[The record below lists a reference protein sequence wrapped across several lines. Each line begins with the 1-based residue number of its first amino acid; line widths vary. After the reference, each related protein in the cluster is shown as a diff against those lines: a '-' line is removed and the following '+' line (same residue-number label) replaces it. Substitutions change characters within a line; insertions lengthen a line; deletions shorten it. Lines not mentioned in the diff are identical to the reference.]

1 MGAPNVKISTA
12 KKPVYAAY
20 EAPEKTQALHLK
32 EVLNAAPKVP
42 AYAYDPA
49 AMYEPYASGPISLL
63 QIASRSATAAKTRG
77 VMLEQVSGDASKG
90 TEKGAT
96 PWAHQKAFMAALQQQ
111 MRSDGDADM

>member
-1 MGAPNVKISTA
+1 MPASQNTRAYATYKAQFSPYDCIHFCSTAPNVKISTA

-42 AYAYDPA
+42 VYAYDPA

-63 QIASRSATAAKTRG
+63 QVRACARE
-77 VMLEQVSGDASKG
+77 VCVDVS
-90 TEKGAT
+90 
-96 PWAHQKAFMAALQQQ
+96 
-111 MRSDGDADM
+111 